1 MKRISSQGSLD
12 AASLCSAMEGSRTQ
26 ERAGETRAS
35 CDPLILLAFHRL
47 HFLTWQE
54 RLLLLAQVRDRQDF
68 LALGL
73 DEIARLLYRRLRP
86 RVLDTRRIWAHA
98 EIDAQMLDM
107 LNARFVCVTESEYPA
122 LLREVYRAPF
132 GLFVRGSGRLDMRP
146 SITMVGT
153 RTPTAVGIKA
163 AAFLGG
169 EAAATGFCIVS
180 GLARGIDAAAHRGAL
195 HRKAEGGPTLA
206 VLPCGIDRIY
216 PPSNRGLA
224 SAILDSGGLLV
235 SEYPPGVNL
244 EIYRFPERNRILA
257 GMSALTVVVEAP
269 ARSGALI
276 TSDFALAEGR
286 EVAVAAACRR
296 SSRNAGADALAEDG
310 APEVRSAEDMRA
322 LMQMHIE
329 HSTAQGAVF
338 PEGASIHGSD

>member
-1 MKRISSQGSLD
+1 MKRISSQRSFD
-12 AASLCSAMEGSRTQ
+12 AAMLFSSLECRI
-26 ERAGETRAS
+26 GETFAS
-35 CDPLILLAFHRL
+35 RDPLLLLAFHRL
-47 HFLTWQE
+47 HFLAWQE
-54 RLLLLAQVRDRQDF
+54 RLLLFAQVRDRQDF

-73 DEIARLLYRRLRP
+73 DEIARLLYRRLQP
-86 RVLDTRRIWAHA
+86 RVLDMGRIWAHA

-107 LNARFVCVTESEYPA
+107 LHARFVCVTESEYPA
-122 LLREVYRAPF
+122 LLREIYRAPF
-132 GLFVRGSGRLDMRP
+132 GLFVRGSGRLGMRP
-146 SITMVGT
+146 AITMVGT

-163 AAFLGG
+163 AASLAG
-169 EAAATGFCIVS
+169 EAAAAGFCIVS

-224 SAILDSGGLLV
+224 AGILDSGGLLV

-269 ARSGALI
+269 EKSGALI
-276 TSDFALAEGR
+276 TSEFALAEGR
-286 EVAVAAACRR
+286 EVAVAAACRK
-296 SSRNAGADALAEDG
+296 SSRNAGGDALAEDG
-310 APEVRSAEDMRA
+310 APEIRNAEDMRA

-329 HSTAQGAVF
+329 NSTAEDAVF
-338 PEGASIHGSD
+338 PEGASIHGSE